1 MLVPVLLFLVG
12 FGLLIK
18 GGDWFVD
25 GSVGIARR
33 FHLPELLIGATIVSI
48 GTTLPEVMVSS
59 QAALE
64 GNAGISYG
72 NAIGSIICNTSL
84 IAAIT
89 ISVRPGKVNPKS
101 FALPTAFFFAA
112 AISYALVAWTAGRFQ
127 RWMGILYLVAFA
139 VYMIVSTMHMKKHP
153 ELAEEEEAEEEGG
166 KPRTLWQEILLL
178 VVGAAAIAVGARF
191 LVDNGTKIAA
201 ALGVPDSVIGLT
213 MVALGTSLPELIT
226 AITSLVKGHGSLSLG
241 NVIGANLFNV
251 VLVSGAAIT
260 ISPFAIPAEKTILN
274 GINSSLVIDLPI
286 MLGVMA
292 VMCLPALLKG
302 RLKRWQGIL
311 LLCVYVAFTVY
322 QFVYCQAKPKKKTA
336 AASCSGFS
344 FAEKSDRHPARISKR
359 TAPSRAVAA
368 ERRDSREQFMPE
380 VSAAMV
386 TAAQPSVGMLW
397 LMVRMLAPERAKTES
412 TSERT
417 PDWFLSRA

>member
-59 QAALE
+59 QAAME

-72 NAIGSIICNTSL
+72 NAIGSVICNASL

-89 ISVRPGKVNPKS
+89 ISVRPGMVNPKS

-112 AISYALVAWTAGRFQ
+112 AASYALVAWTVGRFQ
-127 RWMGILYLVAFA
+127 RWMGILYLAAFV
-139 VYMIVSTMHMKKHP
+139 VYMIVSTLQMKRHP
-153 ELAEEEEAEEEGG
+153 ELAEEEEEADG
-166 KPRTLWQEILLL
+166 KAKTLWQELLLL
-178 VVGAAAIAVGARF
+178 VVGAVAIAIGARV

-241 NVIGANLFNV
+241 NIIGANLFNII
-251 VLVSGAAIT
+251 LVSGAAIT

-286 MLGVMA
+286 MLGVMMI
-292 VMCLPALLKG
+292 MCLPTLRKG
-302 RLKRWQGIL
+302 ELKRWQGIL
-311 LLCVYVAFTVY
+311 LLCIYVAFTIY
-322 QFVYCQAKPKKKTA
+322 QFV
-336 AASCSGFS
+336 S
-344 FAEKSDRHPARISKR
+344 
-359 TAPSRAVAA
+359 
-368 ERRDSREQFMPE
+368 
-380 VSAAMV
+380 
-386 TAAQPSVGMLW
+386 
-397 LMVRMLAPERAKTES
+397 
-412 TSERT
+412 
-417 PDWFLSRA
+417 